1 MAGSTGRLDDLV
13 AKIEAATAAL
23 HAGEGEDVKR
33 VKQLRGA
40 MGQSFTTTVFAF
52 QQASSVKD
60 GIAFVAALA
69 EKFPRES
76 WIATV
81 AAEQFR
87 RPVNTLRT
95 RYALLDTAALHEE
108 AAHLGSTLDGADVL
122 RLARTLIVYYAFL
135 LRRLRDLLPFYELS
149 VAFEGHRLVAER
161 AAISPVGKGVDDA
174 DGPTALTSDAGHSLR
189 N

>member
-1 MAGSTGRLDDLV
+1 MAVQASPLDELV
-13 AKIEAATAAL
+13 AKIEAATTAL
-23 HAGEGEDVKR
+23 NAGKGEDINR

-40 MGQSFTTTVFAF
+40 MGQSFTTTIFAF

-60 GIAFVAALA
+60 GVAFLAALA

-76 WIATV
+76 WIAKV

-95 RYALLDTAALHEE
+95 RYALHDTAALHED
-108 AAHLGSTLDGADVL
+108 AARLAGTLDSAAVL

-135 LRRLRDLLPFYELS
+135 MRRLRDLLPFYELS
-149 VAFEGHRLVAER
+149 VAFEGHKLVAER
-161 AAISPVGKGVDDA
+161 VAISPVGKGVENAARPGAPVNDV
-174 DGPTALTSDAGHSLR
+174 GNRQTR
-189 N
+189 

>member
-1 MAGSTGRLDDLV
+1 MADPAGGLDGLI
-13 AKIEAATAAL
+13 AKIDAATAAL
-23 HAGEGEDVKR
+23 HGGEGADVAR

-40 MGQSFTTTVFAF
+40 MGQSFTTTIFAF
-52 QQASSVKD
+52 QQGSSVKD

-76 WIATV
+76 WVATV

-95 RYALLDTAALHEE
+95 RYALLDTAALHED
-108 AAHLGSTLDGADVL
+108 AAAMAGTLDGAGVL
-122 RLARTLIVYYAFL
+122 RLARALIVYYGFL

-149 VAFEGHRLVAER
+149 VAFEGHKLVAER
-161 AAISPVGKGVDDA
+161 VAVSPVGRGA
-174 DGPTALTSDAGHSLR
+174 EGAE
-189 N
+189 

>member
-1 MAGSTGRLDDLV
+1 MAEPAGRLDGLI

-23 HAGEGEDVKR
+23 HAGEGQDVKR

-40 MGQSFTTTVFAF
+40 MGQSFTTTIFAF

-76 WIATV
+76 WVSTI

-95 RYALLDTAALHEE
+95 RYALLDTAALHED
-108 AAHLGSTLDGADVL
+108 AASLGPALDGAGVL

-149 VAFEGHRLVAER
+149 VAFEGHKLIGER
-161 AAISPVGKGVDDA
+161 VAISPVGKGTEGTDEPPELMPDP
-174 DGPTALTSDAGHSLR
+174 GRR
-189 N
+189 NRE

>member
-1 MAGSTGRLDDLV
+1 MADSAGRLDELV
-13 AKIEAATAAL
+13 AKIEAATSAL
-23 HAGEGEDVKR
+23 HAGEGEDVTR
-33 VKQLRGA
+33 VRQLRGA

-69 EKFPRES
+69 EKFPREG
-76 WIATV
+76 WVATV

-87 RPVNTLRT
+87 RPINTLRT
-95 RYALLDTAALHEE
+95 RYALLDTAALHAE
-108 AAHLGSTLDGADVL
+108 AADLGGTLEGAGVL
-122 RLARTLIVYYAFL
+122 RLARALIVYYAFL

-149 VAFEGHRLVAER
+149 VAFEGHKLVAER
-161 AAISPVGKGVDDA
+161 AAISPVGKGVDEA
-174 DGPTALTSDAGHSLR
+174 EGPAALASDAGRGRR